1 VLHNII
7 TSVVSG
13 IAAILLAAIGYLLR
27 KVGVSKEMTALI
39 LKSLE
44 QMLLQRAILYAEN
57 WAEKK
62 AKETG
67 QKIAGSE
74 KMQKAI
80 EEAKNIL
87 AELKSWGLLVNV
99 EWDDDALKQKLQAE
113 FDKIADK
120 VNQAK

>member
-1 VLHNII
+1 VHNII
-7 TSVVSG
+7 TSIISG
-13 IAAILLAAIGYLLR
+13 IAAVLLAAIGYLLR
-27 KVGVSKEMTALI
+27 KVGVSQEMSALV

-44 QMLLQRAILYAEN
+44 QMLLQKAILYAEN

-62 AKETG
+62 AKETA

-87 AELKSWGLLVNV
+87 AELKSLGLLVNV
-99 EWDDDALKQKLQAE
+99 EFDDNALKQKIQAE

-120 VNQAK
+120 INQPK

>member
-1 VLHNII
+1 MHNII
-7 TSVVSG
+7 TSIISG
-13 IAAILLAAIGYLLR
+13 IAAVLLAAIGYLLR
-27 KVGVSKEMTALI
+27 KVGVSQEMSALV

-44 QMLLQRAILYAEN
+44 QMLLQKAILYAEN

-62 AKETG
+62 AKETA

-87 AELKSWGLLVNV
+87 AELKSLGLLVNV
-99 EWDDDALKQKLQAE
+99 EFDDNALKQKIQAE

-120 VNQAK
+120 INQPK

>member
-1 VLHNII
+1 VHNII
-7 TSVVSG
+7 TSIISG
-13 IAAILLAAIGYLLR
+13 IAAVLLAAIGYLLR
-27 KVGVSKEMTALI
+27 KVGVSQEMSALV

-44 QMLLQRAILYAEN
+44 QMLLRKAILYAEN

-62 AKETG
+62 AKETA

-87 AELKSWGLLVNV
+87 AELKSLGLLVNV
-99 EWDDDALKQKLQAE
+99 EFDDNALKQKIQAE

-120 VNQAK
+120 INQPK